1 MFDAMTSLKYRILTD
16 RLFLHWFI
24 INFIIII
31 IIIRD
36 ELAISY

>member
-1 MFDAMTSLKYRILTD
+1 MTNLKYRILTN
-16 RLFLHWFI
+16 RLFLDWFI
-24 INFIIII
+24 INFIII